1 MRNRNKFSFEFNIV
15 NASCMF
21 SPILPTEAVFK
32 IEMSL
37 IYFYKSEVLVH
48 VYFILYTNLFRT

>member
-15 NASCMF
+15 NASCMYNL
-21 SPILPTEAVFK
+21 ILPTEVALE

-37 IYFYKSEVLVH
+37 IHFYKSEVLVH
-48 VYFILYTNLFRT
+48 VYFILHTNPFRT

>member
-1 MRNRNKFSFEFNIV
+1 MRNKFPFDFNIV
-15 NASCMF
+15 NAGCMY
-21 SPILPTEAVFK
+21 SLTLPTEVALE

-48 VYFILYTNLFRT
+48 VYFILYTNPFRT